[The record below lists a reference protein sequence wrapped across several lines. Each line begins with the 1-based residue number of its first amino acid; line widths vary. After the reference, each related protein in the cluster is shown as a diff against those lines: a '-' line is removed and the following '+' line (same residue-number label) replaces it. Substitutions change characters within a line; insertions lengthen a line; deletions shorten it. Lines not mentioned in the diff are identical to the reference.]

1 MEEEIIGNRW
11 KELDYDGYYLVSFP
25 SHHLFPFRSVPEEP
39 AVGRRNGRRGDEKG
53 RDNRLD
59 LMSLSHH
66 PSPTLPLHPVRSS
79 ARRARLSADRT

>member
-1 MEEEIIGNRW
+1 MRDMR

-59 LMSLSHH
+59 LMSLSHVGSRLYLPR
-66 PSPTLPLHPVRSS
+66 PSPFTSLYPFTSLVHP
-79 ARRARLSADRT
+79 A